1 MDQAH
6 ESAMKHHTHCGCV
19 DPHRTQQGAD
29 SQPTSHDDAHLA
41 ASALDI
47 LDERFARG
55 EIDKA
60 EYLEKKQLIS
70 ERASPPKA
78 NQLELAPVAP
88 KLAPPRSD
96 ACCGDDGLI

>member
-6 ESAMKHHTHCGCV
+6 ESAAKHHTHCGCA
-19 DPHRTQQGAD
+19 DPHRTQQGAE
-29 SQPTSHDDAHLA
+29 SQPKSHDDAYPA
-41 ASALDI
+41 AAALDI

-60 EYLEKKQLIS
+60 EYLEKRQLIS

-78 NQLELAPVAP
+78 EPAPVAP

-96 ACCGDDGLI
+96 ACCCDDGLM